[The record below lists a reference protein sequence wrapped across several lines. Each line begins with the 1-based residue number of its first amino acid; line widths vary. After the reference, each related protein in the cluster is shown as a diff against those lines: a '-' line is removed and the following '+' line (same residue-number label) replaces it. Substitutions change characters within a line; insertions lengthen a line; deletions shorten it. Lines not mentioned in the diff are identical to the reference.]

1 MVMGDALFKFAVLL
15 IVLIVAMERV
25 DLALLATSSKI

>member
-1 MVMGDALFKFAVLL
+1 MVIGDALFKLAVLL